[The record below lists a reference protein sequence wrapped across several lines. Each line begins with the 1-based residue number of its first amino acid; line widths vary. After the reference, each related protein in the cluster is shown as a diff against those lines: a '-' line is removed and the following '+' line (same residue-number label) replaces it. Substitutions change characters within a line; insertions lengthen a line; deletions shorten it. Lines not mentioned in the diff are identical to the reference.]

1 MVKFSALISLVFT
14 MSSITLGGCASHH
27 HAGQGPEFS
36 EDDDLKDSAQ
46 NESHMVNLPVSEH
59 PVKARKLWTRK
70 SPGLLTDLNI
80 SRDGSTVLVATIPDR
95 DSVEIGAN
103 RSRNYAAI
111 FSSAGK
117 TLAQIEMPAQI
128 KSQTISTDG
137 SLSVIATYDD
147 AIRGYNRAGE
157 KVWEH
162 EGICKPIALSSL
174 KKILCFHD
182 DDSDPELAFEV
193 LDWGGN
199 KVGSY
204 SVKLDSLMIKVSQN
218 EKYFVVGLNHGKV
231 LLFDST
237 FKPVWQKSVDGE
249 LTDLAISSAETGEP
263 TVAALYNV
271 KKTKKKHK
279 KGVKDMPAGEMSSQQ
294 KIALFPANGKSPTLL
309 PIHSRLDE
317 LDLSADGQALFG
329 YGNDADGQVIVRIS
343 EDKNAKDALIWKRG
357 DPKPAEYSSQLLAS
371 QDWVWIGF
379 EDMNS
384 TSRHSHVLGFD
395 SDGGVKTNIIVPSE
409 EGSYLYAYSYADRAH
424 ILAVGSDDGRLSL
437 FEVK

>member
-1 MVKFSALISLVFT
+1 

-157 KVWEH
+157 KVW
-162 EGICKPIALSSL
+162 
-174 KKILCFHD
+174 
-182 DDSDPELAFEV
+182 
-193 LDWGGN
+193 
-199 KVGSY
+199 
-204 SVKLDSLMIKVSQN
+204 
-218 EKYFVVGLNHGKV
+218 
-231 LLFDST
+231 
-237 FKPVWQKSVDGE
+237 
-249 LTDLAISSAETGEP
+249 
-263 TVAALYNV
+263 
-271 KKTKKKHK
+271 
-279 KGVKDMPAGEMSSQQ
+279 
-294 KIALFPANGKSPTLL
+294 
-309 PIHSRLDE
+309 
-317 LDLSADGQALFG
+317 
-329 YGNDADGQVIVRIS
+329 
-343 EDKNAKDALIWKRG
+343 
-357 DPKPAEYSSQLLAS
+357 
-371 QDWVWIGF
+371 
-379 EDMNS
+379 
-384 TSRHSHVLGFD
+384 
-395 SDGGVKTNIIVPSE
+395 
-409 EGSYLYAYSYADRAH
+409 
-424 ILAVGSDDGRLSL
+424 
-437 FEVK
+437 